1 MIKTKTTSEFFKND
15 KPTWAVY
22 DALRK
27 LPNFIDGLKIS
38 QRKLIWTGFSKAA
51 KDFVKTE
58 TFCNITALD
67 TAYIHGSSNLCG
79 VCASIVQDFVG
90 TCNFPYFL
98 GNDGG
103 WGNRL
108 VTRESAPRYTKLKV
122 SDVSRILFNKT
133 DCEILEKQFFEG
145 QYIEPRTLMPVFP
158 TIFFNSSSGLTAGF
172 SSTIYSRNP
181 DDVIQYIKK
190 RLAGTENPRIE
201 LKPWFRKFKG
211 EVRLNQD
218 TGVYESVGVIQRN
231 SMTSYTITEIPVETS
246 YQKYIEFLNKLED
259 DGVIQDYDDRC
270 NPRNNDM
277 HFEIKTSRDFTRK
290 HEDLESLYKAFRLV
304 QTLPEQ
310 YNCIDEDNRVREF
323 KSVKEILDAFIDIRL
338 KYYQKRKDFIL
349 ATFKSEIERLVS
361 KYVFCRGIIDKT
373 IKVAN
378 VKKKTVEEQLE
389 KTKNVIKVD
398 GSFDYLLRIPIFQ
411 ITNEEIEGLKQKIKD
426 LKIQFGEA
434 KGKTVN
440 DMWLEDLKELQKKL
454 RS

>member
-1 MIKTKTTSEFFKND
+1 
-15 KPTWAVY
+15 
-22 DALRK
+22 
-27 LPNFIDGLKIS
+27 
-38 QRKLIWTGFSKAA
+38 
-51 KDFVKTE
+51 
-58 TFCNITALD
+58 
-67 TAYIHGSSNLCG
+67 
-79 VCASIVQDFVG
+79 
-90 TCNFPYFL
+90 
-98 GNDGG
+98 
-103 WGNRL
+103 
-108 VTRESAPRYTKLKV
+108 
-122 SDVSRILFNKT
+122 
-133 DCEILEKQFFEG
+133 
-145 QYIEPRTLMPVFP
+145 
-158 TIFFNSSSGLTAGF
+158 
-172 SSTIYSRNP
+172 
-181 DDVIQYIKK
+181 
-190 RLAGTENPRIE
+190 
-201 LKPWFRKFKG
+201 
-211 EVRLNQD
+211 
-218 TGVYESVGVIQRN
+218 
-231 SMTSYTITEIPVETS
+231 MTSYTITEIPVETS

-290 HEDLESLYKAFRLV
+290 HEDLESLYKVFRLV

-349 ATFKSEIERLVS
+349 ETFKSEIERLVS
-361 KYVFCRGIIDKT
+361 KYVFCKGIIDKT

-378 VKKKTVEEQLE
+378 VKKKLVEEQLE

-426 LKIQFGEA
+426 LKAQFSDA

-454 RS
+454 RD

>member
-1 MIKTKTTSEFFKND
+1 
-15 KPTWAVY
+15 
-22 DALRK
+22 
-27 LPNFIDGLKIS
+27 
-38 QRKLIWTGFSKAA
+38 
-51 KDFVKTE
+51 
-58 TFCNITALD
+58 
-67 TAYIHGSSNLCG
+67 
-79 VCASIVQDFVG
+79 
-90 TCNFPYFL
+90 
-98 GNDGG
+98 
-103 WGNRL
+103 
-108 VTRESAPRYTKLKV
+108 
-122 SDVSRILFNKT
+122 
-133 DCEILEKQFFEG
+133 
-145 QYIEPRTLMPVFP
+145 
-158 TIFFNSSSGLTAGF
+158 
-172 SSTIYSRNP
+172 
-181 DDVIQYIKK
+181 
-190 RLAGTENPRIE
+190 
-201 LKPWFRKFKG
+201 
-211 EVRLNQD
+211 
-218 TGVYESVGVIQRN
+218 
-231 SMTSYTITEIPVETS
+231 MTSYTITEIPVETS

-290 HEDLESLYKAFRLV
+290 HEDLESLYKVFRLV

-378 VKKKTVEEQLE
+378 VKKKAVEEQLE

>member
-1 MIKTKTTSEFFKND
+1 
-15 KPTWAVY
+15 
-22 DALRK
+22 
-27 LPNFIDGLKIS
+27 
-38 QRKLIWTGFSKAA
+38 
-51 KDFVKTE
+51 
-58 TFCNITALD
+58 
-67 TAYIHGSSNLCG
+67 
-79 VCASIVQDFVG
+79 
-90 TCNFPYFL
+90 
-98 GNDGG
+98 
-103 WGNRL
+103 
-108 VTRESAPRYTKLKV
+108 
-122 SDVSRILFNKT
+122 
-133 DCEILEKQFFEG
+133 
-145 QYIEPRTLMPVFP
+145 
-158 TIFFNSSSGLTAGF
+158 
-172 SSTIYSRNP
+172 
-181 DDVIQYIKK
+181 
-190 RLAGTENPRIE
+190 
-201 LKPWFRKFKG
+201 
-211 EVRLNQD
+211 
-218 TGVYESVGVIQRN
+218 
-231 SMTSYTITEIPVETS
+231 MTSYTITEIPVETS

-290 HEDLESLYKAFRLV
+290 HEDLESLYKVFRLV

-349 ATFKSEIERLVS
+349 ETFKSEIERLVS
-361 KYVFCRGIIDKT
+361 KYVFCKGIIDKT

-378 VKKKTVEEQLE
+378 VKKKLVEEQLE

-426 LKIQFGEA
+426 LKVQFSDA

-454 RS
+454 RD